1 NSRGVPNVDVWIPV
15 DPGPHENVYWFDGRT
30 HHGAPGT
37 VTINRPGYICDLD
50 RRAFSR
56 REDFVD
62 HLQRKHKVPP
72 DHVADS
78 LVTFDG
84 QVHFRNECPPFTYD
98 AVRSSF
104 LSSQRRPNKEEELH
118 GNDRGQAG
126 GGPPVRQE
134 NPSRGRA
141 L

>member
-1 NSRGVPNVDVWIPV
+1 VIPALAAYRSQLVTPMPRLASALLLAVVAVAPASGEDANPDRKPAPSRGVPNVDVWIPV

-78 LVTFDG
+78 LVTIDG
-84 QVHFRNECPPFTYD
+84 QVHFRNE
-98 AVRSSF
+98 
-104 LSSQRRPNKEEELH
+104 
-118 GNDRGQAG
+118 
-126 GGPPVRQE
+126 
-134 NPSRGRA
+134 
-141 L
+141 